1 MLAMTTVTFHAGRH
15 GFKGENRMSDYAADP
30 SGPPETA
37 VTAHVHDVAIVG
49 LGPVGQV
56 LALLLARHGH
66 DVVVVEK
73 QTEPYPLP
81 RAVHYDGDISRVLDG
96 LGLADFMAEFSSA
109 SDIYEWQTAAR
120 ETLLQFRFPLEGPQ
134 GWPESTMF
142 NQPALEDRLRRRAG
156 DFPNIR
162 VLRGTEAVGI
172 EQGKD
177 QATLAITSPT
187 LKHKK
192 LRARYVVGCDGARSF
207 VRQYMNTAVTDLGFF
222 YDWLIVDIL
231 PKEGREWVP
240 DNLQVCDPVRP
251 TSAVNGGPGRR
262 RFEFMRM
269 PQDDLKTFDTDET
282 AWNLLEPWG
291 VTHADAALERRA
303 LYTFQ
308 ARYASSWRD
317 GRIFLAGDAAH
328 QMPPFFGQGMVSGVR
343 DSVNLAWKLDL
354 VLRGAAGDSL
364 LDTYDSE
371 RSAHVQHAIAM
382 SVELGKVI
390 CETDP
395 AAVAARDAH
404 FLANG
409 PDPVAALPPIPPER
423 LGRGAFPGGDPLAST
438 VAGMIG
444 MQARVRFAD
453 GATVLLDRRTFGGF
467 TLVCDGSAVSP
478 QAAVELAGSFP
489 DGIAGWVVRVLP
501 PGSALP
507 VEARPETGRTAHCGV
522 LTVEDTDNRY
532 MEYLAGYGHIA
543 QLFRPDFYVYDGAA
557 ALAELQSLITGLGD
571 SLNTTETALSRS
583 TAP

>member
-1 MLAMTTVTFHAGRH
+1 
-15 GFKGENRMSDYAADP
+15 MSDYTANP
-30 SGPPETA
+30 SDIPETA
-37 VTAHVHDVAIVG
+37 VTTRVHDVAIVG

-109 SDIYEWQTAAR
+109 SDIYEWQNAAR

-142 NQPALEDRLRRRAG
+142 NQPSLEDRLRRRAG
-156 DFPNIR
+156 EFPNIR

-172 EQGKD
+172 EQGED
-177 QATLAITSPT
+177 HATLAITSPT

-192 LRARYVVGCDGARSF
+192 LRARYIVGCDGARSF

-231 PKEGREWVP
+231 PKEHRDWVP

-269 PQDDLKTFDTDET
+269 PQDNLKTFDTDET
-282 AWNLLEPWG
+282 AWALLEPWG
-291 VTHADAALERRA
+291 VTPANAALERRA

-343 DSVNLAWKLDL
+343 DAVNLAWKLDL
-354 VLRGAAGDSL
+354 ALQGAAGDAL
-364 LDTYDSE
+364 LDSYDSE
-371 RSAHVQHAIAM
+371 RSAHVQHAIGM

-404 FLANG
+404 FLATG
-409 PDPVAALPPIPPER
+409 PDPVSALPPIPPER

-438 VAGMIG
+438 VAGIIG

-453 GATVLLDRRTFGGF
+453 GVTDLLDRRTFGGF
-467 TLVCDGSAVSP
+467 TLICDGSAVGP

-489 DGIAGWVVRVLP
+489 EGITGWVVRVLP

-507 VEARPETGRTAHCGV
+507 AELRPETTTAVPGGV
-522 LTVEDTDNRY
+522 LTVEDTGNRY
-532 MEYLAGYGHIA
+532 LEYLAGCGHIA

-557 ALAELQSLITGLGD
+557 DLPGVRNLIEGLGA
-571 SLNTTETALSRS
+571 SLSIDKGVHSGSAAL
-583 TAP
+583 

>member
-1 MLAMTTVTFHAGRH
+1 M
-15 GFKGENRMSDYAADP
+15 
-30 SGPPETA
+30 PEAA
-37 VTAHVHDVAIVG
+37 VTARVHDVAIVG

-56 LALLLARHGH
+56 LALLLAQQGN

-109 SDIYEWQTAAR
+109 SDIYEWQNAAR
-120 ETLLQFRFPLEGPQ
+120 ETLLQFRFPMEGSQ

-142 NQPALEDRLRRRAG
+142 NQPTLEGRLRQRAG
-156 DFPNIR
+156 EFPNIR
-162 VLRGTEAVGI
+162 VLRGTEVVGV
-172 EQGKD
+172 EQGED
-177 QATLAITSPT
+177 HATLAITSPT

-192 LRARYVVGCDGARSF
+192 LRARYVVGCDGAKSF
-207 VRQYMNTAVTDLGFF
+207 IRQYMNTAVTDLGFF

-231 PKEGREWVP
+231 PQEAREWTP

-269 PQDDLKTFDTDET
+269 PQDNLTTFDTDQT
-282 AWNLLEPWG
+282 AWALLEPWG
-291 VTHADAALERRA
+291 ITPANAALERRA

-308 ARYASSWRD
+308 ARFASAWRD
-317 GRIFLAGDAAH
+317 GRLFLAGDAAH

-343 DSVNLAWKLDL
+343 DAVNLGWKLDL
-354 VLRGAAGDSL
+354 VLRGAAADVL

-371 RSAHVQHAIAM
+371 CSAHVQHAIGM

-404 FLANG
+404 FLAKG
-409 PDPVAALPPIPPER
+409 PDPVSALPPIPPER
-423 LGRGAFPGGDPLAST
+423 LGRGVVPGGEPLASP
-438 VAGMIG
+438 VAGIIG
-444 MQARVRFAD
+444 MQARVTFPD
-453 GATVLLDRRTFGGF
+453 GVTDLLDRRTFGSF
-467 TLVCDGSAVSP
+467 TLICDGSAVSQ
-478 QAAVELAGSFP
+478 QAAVELSDCFPAGVP
-489 DGIAGWVVRVLP
+489 GWVVRVLP
-501 PGSALP
+501 AGSALP
-507 VEARPETGRTAHCGV
+507 ADVRTESTTAAPGGV
-522 LTVEDTDNRY
+522 LTVADAGGRY
-532 MEYLAGYGHIA
+532 LDYLAGYGHIA
-543 QLFRPDFYVYDGAA
+543 QLFRPDFYIYDGAA
-557 ALAELQSLITGLGD
+557 DLAELHSLITGLGD
-571 SLNTTETALSRS
+571 SLNSTETELSRS

>member
-1 MLAMTTVTFHAGRH
+1 
-15 GFKGENRMSDYAADP
+15 MSDYAATP
-30 SGPPETA
+30 ARAAESA
-37 VTAHVHDVAIVG
+37 VTARVHDVAIVG

-56 LALLLARHGH
+56 LALLLARNGH

-109 SDIYEWQTAAR
+109 SDIYEWQNAAR
-120 ETLLQFRFPLEGPQ
+120 ETLLQFRFPMEGPQ

-142 NQPALEDRLRRRAG
+142 NQPSLEDRLRRRAAE
-156 DFPNIR
+156 FPNIR
-162 VLRGTEAVGI
+162 VLRGTEVVGV
-172 EQGKD
+172 EQGNGH
-177 QATLAITSPT
+177 ATLAITSPT

-192 LRARYVVGCDGARSF
+192 LRARYVVGCDGAKSF

-231 PKEGREWVP
+231 PREARDWVP

-269 PQDDLKTFDTDET
+269 PQDNLKTFDTDET
-282 AWNLLEPWG
+282 AWTLLEPWG
-291 VTHADAALERRA
+291 ITPANAALERRA

-317 GRIFLAGDAAH
+317 DRIFLAGDAAH

-343 DSVNLAWKLDL
+343 DAVNLAWKLDL
-354 VLRGAAGDSL
+354 VLRGGAGDAL
-364 LDTYDSE
+364 LNTYDSE
-371 RSAHVQHAIAM
+371 RSAHVQHAISM

-390 CETDP
+390 CETEP

-404 FLANG
+404 FLAKG
-409 PDPVAALPPIPPER
+409 PDPVSALPPIPPER
-423 LGRGAFPGGDPLAST
+423 LGRGVFPGSDPLASP

-444 MQARVRFAD
+444 MQGRVTFAD
-453 GATVLLDRRTFGGF
+453 GATELLDRRTFGSF
-467 TLVCDGSAVSP
+467 TLICDGSAVS
-478 QAAVELAGSFP
+478 QSAAEKLSASFP
-489 DGIAGWVVRVLP
+489 EGVPGWVVRVLP
-501 PGSALP
+501 VGSALP
-507 VEARPETGRTAHCGV
+507 AEGSPEGATSAAGRV
-522 LTVEDTDNRY
+522 LTVADAGNRY
-532 MEYLAGYGHIA
+532 LGYLAGYGHAA

-557 ALAELQSLITGLGD
+557 ELLELQSLVAGLGA
-571 SLNTTETALSRS
+571 SLSVDESVQSGSGAR
-583 TAP
+583 